1 MKPWAPPARPRP
13 AAMRAAALLA
23 AALASAAS
31 SGLAAASPQ
40 PHPRQS
46 RKQLY
51 ETRGAIEVDTNE
63 NTMFLWHGQLYVLE
77 NIPCYYSQ
85 HASRW
90 FPAYANAVRYPPFC
104 CDALHPP

>member
-1 MKPWAPPARPRP
+1 
-13 AAMRAAALLA
+13 MRSAALLA
-23 AALASAAS
+23 TALASAAS
-31 SGLAAASPQ
+31 SGLAAPSQQPQPQ
-40 PHPRQS
+40 PHRQ
-46 RKQLY
+46 QLY

-90 FPAYANAVRYPPFC
+90 FPAYANAVRSPHYPPLC
-104 CDALHPP
+104 LLRTAP

>member
-1 MKPWAPPARPRP
+1 MHAPPVGTTGDRC
-13 AAMRAAALLA
+13 
-23 AALASAAS
+23 SS
-31 SGLAAASPQ
+31 SGLAAASQ
-40 PHPRQS
+40 P
-46 RKQLY
+46 QLY

-90 FPAYANAVRYPPFC
+90 FPAYANAVRPHTTPTLWLF
-104 CDALHPP
+104 AAHPPP